1 MGVFMEQKVSR
12 NVNAVAKVKA
22 VFKTHHTPLTL
33 AQIKEQANDL
43 KSNEISMALCY
54 LMRQRYAS
62 RTQIENTVKK
72 MRKSVWLYTFH
83 ENKLPKVE
91 NV

>member
-1 MGVFMEQKVSR
+1 MEQKVSR

-22 VFKTHHTPLTL
+22 IFKAHQSTLTL
-33 AQIKEQANDL
+33 AQIKEQAIEL

-54 LMRQRYAS
+54 LMRQRYAT
-62 RTQIENTVKK
+62 RTQIENSVKK
-72 MRKSVWLYTFH
+72 MRKSVWLYTFY
-83 ENKLPKVE
+83 ENKLPKEE

>member
-1 MGVFMEQKVSR
+1 MEQNGSR

-22 VFKTHHTPLTL
+22 IFRASQKPLTL
-33 AQIKEQANDL
+33 AQIKEKTIDL

-54 LMRQRYAS
+54 LVRQRYAT
-62 RTQIENTVKK
+62 RTQIENTAKK
-72 MRKSVWLYTFH
+72 MRKMVWLYTFY
-83 ENKLPKVE
+83 ETKQPKEE

>member
-1 MGVFMEQKVSR
+1 MEQKVSR
-12 NVNAVAKVKA
+12 NVNAVSKVKA
-22 VFKTHHTPLTL
+22 IFKAHQTALTL
-33 AQIKEQANDL
+33 AQIKEQATDL

-62 RTQIENTVKK
+62 RTQIENSVKK
-72 MRKSVWLYTFH
+72 MRKSVWLYTFY

>member
-22 VFKTHHTPLTL
+22 VFKAHQTPLTL

-62 RTQIENTVKK
+62 RTQIENSVKK

-83 ENKLPKVE
+83 ETKLPKVE